1 MKNNKWQ
8 VTQNV
13 ASHLI
18 VVFAGI
24 LFYLGLSNFNQ
35 VKAVAGQVAGL
46 LSPFFVGIAIA
57 YLLDGPARF
66 FQAKLFRGRRGPA
79 VAMAFVCALVL
90 VGVLLGL
97 VIPQVVQSLTT
108 LASTLT
114 AGMPGYLAQLREWI
128 QQLSTQFGLDPEEL
142 NKALA
147 SYTQLLSQASSLI
160 TTMLLPRLLNYS
172 VAIGSGLVTAITAII
187 SALYMLLEKDK
198 LLRQLRKVI
207 YAALPPKRSH
217 RVLAVCSQ
225 ANQVFSGFIN
235 GKLLDSLI
243 IGIICF
249 FGMTLLRMP
258 LTVLISTVIG
268 VTNVIPFFGPFIG
281 AIPSIMILLIFDPIK
296 ALEFAVFVL
305 VLQQFDGNILGPK
318 ILGDS
323 TGLSALWVLVAII
336 VGGGLFGFAGMV
348 LGVPAF
354 AVLYSLSS
362 DWLAL
367 ALRRRGVDENGD
379 PLPPPEKAAGAPPD
393 EAAGNQ

>member
-18 VVFAGI
+18 VVFSGI
-24 LFYLGLSNFNQ
+24 LFYLALSNFGQ
-35 VKAVAGQVAGL
+35 VKAVAGQVFSL
-46 LSPFFVGIAIA
+46 LSPFFIGIAIA
-57 YLLDGPARF
+57 YLLDGPARY
-66 FQAKLFRGRRGPA
+66 FQKKLFRGKRGPS
-79 VAMAFVCALVL
+79 VALSFVCALVL
-90 VGVLLGL
+90 VSVLLGL

-108 LASTLT
+108 LA
-114 AGMPGYLAQLREWI
+114 AGVPGYLVQLRLWI
-128 QQLSTQFGLDPEEL
+128 QNISSEFGLDSSEL
-142 NKALA
+142 DRVLS
-147 SYTQLLSQASSLI
+147 SYSELVSQASSLI
-160 TTMLLPRLLNYS
+160 TTLVLPKLLGYG
-172 VAIGSGLVTAITAII
+172 VAIGNGLVTAITAII

-198 LLRQLRKVI
+198 LIHQMHKVVYAMLPLRRSRKVLDI
-207 YAALPPKRSH
+207 CRH
-217 RVLAVCSQ
+217 
-225 ANQVFSGFIN
+225 ANEVFSGFIN

-249 FGMTLLRMP
+249 IGMTLFRMP
-258 LTVLISTVIG
+258 LTMLISTVIG

-296 ALEFAVFVL
+296 ALEFAIFVL

-348 LGVPAF
+348 LGVPTF
-354 AVLYSLSS
+354 AVLYSLVS
-362 DWLAL
+362 DGLAL
-367 ALRRRGVDENGD
+367 ALKLRGVDEYGQ
-379 PLPPPEKAAGAPPD
+379 PLPPQDTPPD
-393 EAAGNQ
+393 PEAQPPVSEEE

>member
-18 VVFAGI
+18 VVFSGI
-24 LFYLGLSNFNQ
+24 LFYLALSNFGQ
-35 VKAVAGQVAGL
+35 VKAVAGQVFSL
-46 LSPFFVGIAIA
+46 LSPFFIGIAIA
-57 YLLDGPARF
+57 YLLDGPARY
-66 FQAKLFRGRRGPA
+66 FQKKLFRGKRGPS
-79 VAMAFVCALVL
+79 VALSFVCALVL
-90 VGVLLGL
+90 VSVLLGL

-108 LASTLT
+108 LA
-114 AGMPGYLAQLREWI
+114 AGVPGYLVQLRLWI
-128 QQLSTQFGLDPEEL
+128 QNISSEFGLDSSEL
-142 NKALA
+142 DRVLS
-147 SYTQLLSQASSLI
+147 SYSELVSQASSLI
-160 TTMLLPRLLNYS
+160 TTLVLPKLLGYG
-172 VAIGSGLVTAITAII
+172 VAIGNGLVTAITAII

-198 LLRQLRKVI
+198 LIHQMHKVVYAVLPLRRSRKVLDI
-207 YAALPPKRSH
+207 CRH
-217 RVLAVCSQ
+217 
-225 ANQVFSGFIN
+225 ANEVFSGFIN

-249 FGMTLLRMP
+249 IGMTLFRMP
-258 LTVLISTVIG
+258 LTMLISTVIG

-296 ALEFAVFVL
+296 ALEFAIFVL

-348 LGVPAF
+348 LGVPTF
-354 AVLYSLSS
+354 AVLYSLVS
-362 DWLAL
+362 DGLAL
-367 ALRRRGVDENGD
+367 ALKLRGVDEYGQ
-379 PLPPPEKAAGAPPD
+379 PLPPQDTPPD
-393 EAAGNQ
+393 PEAQPPASEEE

>member
-18 VVFAGI
+18 VVFSGI
-24 LFYLGLSNFNQ
+24 LFYLALSNFGQ
-35 VKAVAGQVAGL
+35 VKAVAGQVFSL
-46 LSPFFVGIAIA
+46 LSPFFIGIAIA
-57 YLLDGPARF
+57 YLLDGPARY
-66 FQAKLFRGRRGPA
+66 FQKKLFRGKRGPS
-79 VAMAFVCALVL
+79 VALSFVCALVL
-90 VGVLLGL
+90 VSVLLGL

-108 LASTLT
+108 LA
-114 AGMPGYLAQLREWI
+114 AGVPGYLVQLRLWI
-128 QQLSTQFGLDPEEL
+128 QNISSEFGLDSSEL
-142 NKALA
+142 DRVLS
-147 SYTQLLSQASSLI
+147 SYSELVSQASSLI
-160 TTMLLPRLLNYS
+160 TTLVLPKLLGYG
-172 VAIGSGLVTAITAII
+172 VAIGNGLVTAITAII

-198 LLRQLRKVI
+198 LIHQMHKVVYAMLPLRRSRKVLDI
-207 YAALPPKRSH
+207 CRH
-217 RVLAVCSQ
+217 
-225 ANQVFSGFIN
+225 ANEVFSGFIN

-249 FGMTLLRMP
+249 IGMTLFRMP
-258 LTVLISTVIG
+258 LTMLISTVIG

-296 ALEFAVFVL
+296 ALEFAIFVL

-348 LGVPAF
+348 LGVPTF
-354 AVLYSLSS
+354 AVLYSLVS
-362 DWLAL
+362 DGLAL
-367 ALRRRGVDENGD
+367 ALKLRGVDEYGQ
-379 PLPPPEKAAGAPPD
+379 PLPPQDTPPD
-393 EAAGNQ
+393 PEAQPPASEEE

>member
-18 VVFAGI
+18 VVFSGI
-24 LFYLGLSNFNQ
+24 LFYLALSNFGQ
-35 VKAVAGQVAGL
+35 VKAVAGQIFSL
-46 LSPFFVGIAIA
+46 LSPFFIGIAIA
-57 YLLDGPARF
+57 YLLDGPARY
-66 FQAKLFRGRRGPA
+66 FQKKLFRDKRGPA
-79 VAMAFVCALVL
+79 VALSFVCALVL

-108 LASTLT
+108 LA
-114 AGMPGYLAQLREWI
+114 AGVPGYLVQLRLWI
-128 QQLSTQFGLDPEEL
+128 QDVSVEFGLDSSEL
-142 NKALA
+142 DRVLS
-147 SYTQLLSQASSLI
+147 SYSELVSQASSLI
-160 TTMLLPRLLNYS
+160 TTLVLPKLLGYG
-172 VAIGSGLVTAITAII
+172 VAIGNGLVTAITAII

-198 LLRQLRKVI
+198 LIHQMHKIV
-207 YAALPPKRSH
+207 YAALPPH
-217 RVLAVCSQ
+217 RGRKILAICRH
-225 ANQVFSGFIN
+225 ANEVFSGFIN

-249 FGMTLLRMP
+249 IGMTLFRMP
-258 LTVLISTVIG
+258 LTMLISTVIG

-296 ALEFAVFVL
+296 ALEFAIFVL

-336 VGGGLFGFAGMV
+336 VGGGLFGFVGMV
-348 LGVPAF
+348 LGVPTF
-354 AVLYSLSS
+354 AVLYSLIS
-362 DWLAL
+362 DGLAM
-367 ALRRRGVDENGD
+367 ALKHRGVDEYGH
-379 PLPPPEKAAGAPPD
+379 PLLPEERAAEQETEPPLSPQE
-393 EAAGNQ
+393 

>member
-18 VVFAGI
+18 VVFSGI
-24 LFYLGLSNFNQ
+24 LFYLALSNFGQ
-35 VKAVAGQVAGL
+35 VKAVAGQIFSL
-46 LSPFFVGIAIA
+46 LSPFFIGIAIA
-57 YLLDGPARF
+57 YLLDGPARY
-66 FQAKLFRGRRGPA
+66 FQKKLFRDKRGPA
-79 VAMAFVCALVL
+79 VALSFVCALVL

-108 LASTLT
+108 LA
-114 AGMPGYLAQLREWI
+114 AGVPGYLVQLRLWI
-128 QQLSTQFGLDPEEL
+128 QDVSVEFGLDSSEL
-142 NKALA
+142 DRVLS
-147 SYTQLLSQASSLI
+147 SYSELVSQASSLI
-160 TTMLLPRLLNYS
+160 TTLVLPKLLGYG
-172 VAIGSGLVTAITAII
+172 VAIGNGLVTAITAII

-198 LLRQLRKVI
+198 LIHQMHKIV
-207 YAALPPKRSH
+207 YAALPPH
-217 RVLAVCSQ
+217 RGRKILDICRH
-225 ANQVFSGFIN
+225 ANEVFSGFIN

-249 FGMTLLRMP
+249 IGMTLFRMP
-258 LTVLISTVIG
+258 LTMLISTVIG

-296 ALEFAVFVL
+296 ALEFAIFVL

-336 VGGGLFGFAGMV
+336 VGGGLFGFVGMV
-348 LGVPAF
+348 LGVPTF
-354 AVLYSLSS
+354 AVLYSLIS
-362 DWLAL
+362 DGLAM
-367 ALRRRGVDENGD
+367 ALKHRGVDEYGH
-379 PLPPPEKAAGAPPD
+379 PLLPEERAAEQETAPPLSPQ
-393 EAAGNQ
+393 E

>member
-18 VVFAGI
+18 VVFSGI
-24 LFYLGLSNFNQ
+24 LFYLGLSNFAQ
-35 VKAVAGQVAGL
+35 VKAVAGQVFSL
-46 LSPFFVGIAIA
+46 LSPFFIGIAIA
-57 YLLDGPARF
+57 YLLDGPARY
-66 FQAKLFRGRRGPA
+66 FQKKLFRGKRGPA
-79 VAMAFVCALVL
+79 VALSFVCALVL

-108 LASTLT
+108 LA
-114 AGMPGYLAQLREWI
+114 AGVPGYLTQLRVWI
-128 QQLSTQFGLDPEEL
+128 QDISVEFGLDSAEL
-142 NKALA
+142 DKVLS
-147 SYTQLLSQASSLI
+147 SYGEMISQASSLI
-160 TTMLLPRLLNYS
+160 TTLVLPKLLGYG
-172 VAIGSGLVTAITAII
+172 VAIGNGLVTAVTAII

-198 LLRQLRKVI
+198 LIHQMHKVV
-207 YAALPPKRSH
+207 YAALPPRRGRKVLETCSH
-217 RVLAVCSQ
+217 
-225 ANQVFSGFIN
+225 ANEVFSGFIN

-249 FGMTLLRMP
+249 IGMSLFRMP
-258 LTVLISTVIG
+258 LAVLISTVIG

-296 ALEFAVFVL
+296 ALEFAIFVL

-323 TGLSALWVLVAII
+323 TGLSALWVLVTII
-336 VGGGLFGFAGMV
+336 VGGGLFGFPGMV
-348 LGVPAF
+348 LGVPTF
-354 AVLYSLSS
+354 AVLYSLVS

-367 ALRRRGVDENGD
+367 ALKRRGVDEYGH
-379 PLPPPEKAAGAPPD
+379 PLPPEEWSAARLLTGK
-393 EAAGNQ
+393 

>member
-18 VVFAGI
+18 VVFSGI
-24 LFYLGLSNFNQ
+24 LFYLALSNFGQ
-35 VKAVAGQVAGL
+35 VKAVAGQVFSL
-46 LSPFFVGIAIA
+46 LSPFFIGIAIA
-57 YLLDGPARF
+57 YLLDGPARY
-66 FQAKLFRGRRGPA
+66 FQKKLFRGKRGPS
-79 VAMAFVCALVL
+79 VALSFVCALVL
-90 VGVLLGL
+90 VSVLLGL

-108 LASTLT
+108 LA
-114 AGMPGYLAQLREWI
+114 AGVPGYLVQLRLWI
-128 QQLSTQFGLDPEEL
+128 QNISSEFGLDSSEL
-142 NKALA
+142 DRVLS
-147 SYTQLLSQASSLI
+147 SYSELVSQASSLI
-160 TTMLLPRLLNYS
+160 TTLVLPKLLGYG
-172 VAIGSGLVTAITAII
+172 VAIGNGLVTAITAII

-198 LLRQLRKVI
+198 LIHQMHKVVYAMLPLRRSRKVLDI
-207 YAALPPKRSH
+207 CRH
-217 RVLAVCSQ
+217 
-225 ANQVFSGFIN
+225 ANEVFSGFIN

-249 FGMTLLRMP
+249 IGMTLFRMP
-258 LTVLISTVIG
+258 LTMLISTVIG

-296 ALEFAVFVL
+296 ALEFAIFVL

-348 LGVPAF
+348 LGVPTF
-354 AVLYSLSS
+354 AVLYSLVS
-362 DWLAL
+362 DGLAL
-367 ALRRRGVDENGD
+367 ALKLRGVDEYGQ
-379 PLPPPEKAAGAPPD
+379 PLPPQDTPPD
-393 EAAGNQ
+393 PETQPPASEEE

>member
-18 VVFAGI
+18 VVFSGI
-24 LFYLGLSNFNQ
+24 LFYLGLSNFAQ
-35 VKAVAGQVAGL
+35 VKAVAGQIFSL
-46 LSPFFVGIAIA
+46 LSPFFIGIAIA
-57 YLLDGPARF
+57 YLLDGPARY
-66 FQAKLFRGRRGPA
+66 FQKKLFRGKRGPA
-79 VAMAFVCALVL
+79 VALSFVCALVL

-108 LASTLT
+108 LA
-114 AGMPGYLAQLREWI
+114 AGVPGYLTQLRVWI
-128 QQLSTQFGLDPEEL
+128 QDVSLEFGLDSAEL
-142 NKALA
+142 DKVLS
-147 SYTQLLSQASSLI
+147 SYGEMISQASSLI
-160 TTMLLPRLLNYS
+160 TTLVLPKLLGYG
-172 VAIGSGLVTAITAII
+172 VAIGNGLVTAVTAII

-198 LLRQLRKVI
+198 LIHQMHKVV
-207 YAALPPKRSH
+207 YAALPPRRGRKVLETCSH
-217 RVLAVCSQ
+217 
-225 ANQVFSGFIN
+225 ANEVFSGFIN

-249 FGMTLLRMP
+249 IGMSLFRMP
-258 LTVLISTVIG
+258 LAVLISTVIG

-296 ALEFAVFVL
+296 ALEFAIFVL

-336 VGGGLFGFAGMV
+336 VGGGLFGFPGMV
-348 LGVPAF
+348 LGVPTF
-354 AVLYSLSS
+354 AVLYSLVS

-367 ALRRRGVDENGD
+367 ALKRRGVDEYGH
-379 PLPPPEKAAGAPPD
+379 PLPPEECLPPEVEETAPPT
-393 EAAGNQ
+393 E